1 MKIHRWAVAS
11 LPVCLLIATLVCGGC
26 QKAEEGKKE
35 ADKNAA
41 ADQSPVEE
49 PAPPKPVE
57 PPPKRI
63 IPPSTF
69 TRQQAQTNILNV
81 GDAMPNAA
89 LRDIYGRPVELHS
102 LFGKKLTV
110 ICFWSSKGTSGL
122 QAISE
127 LEKYIAEPYAEKDV
141 AVIGINRGDL
151 PQTIKEKVD
160 LAGAKFPILQD
171 PIGAYFKK
179 VATEKLPRV
188 YLLDASGKIIKFDT
202 EYSRSMRRDLI
213 QGIDVALEK

>member
-1 MKIHRWAVAS
+1 MRIHRWAVAS
-11 LPVCLLIATLVCGGC
+11 LPVCLLIAALICGGC
-26 QKAEEGKKE
+26 QKADEGKKD

-49 PAPPKPVE
+49 PTPRE
-57 PPPKRI
+57 PPPKPTI
-63 IPPSTF
+63 SPSTF
-69 TRQQAQTNILNV
+69 TQQQAQTNILSV

-89 LRDIYGRPVELHS
+89 LRDIHGRPVELHS

-127 LEKYIAEPYAEKDV
+127 LEKYIAKPYAAKGV

-171 PIGAYFKK
+171 PIGAYFNK

-188 YLLDASGKIIKFDT
+188 YLLDAGGKILKFDT

>member
-1 MKIHRWAVAS
+1 MRIHRWAVAS
-11 LPVCLLIATLVCGGC
+11 LSVCLPIATLICGGC
-26 QKAEEGKKE
+26 QKADEGKKE
-35 ADKNAA
+35 ADENAA
-41 ADQSPVEE
+41 ADQSLVEE
-49 PAPPKPVE
+49 PTPPEPTPKPT
-57 PPPKRI
+57 

-69 TRQQAQTNILNV
+69 TKQQADTNILNV

-89 LRDIYGRPVELHS
+89 LRDIYGRPLELHS

-110 ICFWSSKGTSGL
+110 ICFWSCKGTSGQ

-127 LEKYIAEPYAEKDV
+127 LEKYIAKPYAAKGV
-141 AVIGINRGDL
+141 AVIGINQGDS

-160 LAGAKFPILQD
+160 LAVVKFPILQD
-171 PIGAYFKK
+171 PTGAYFNK
-179 VATEKLPRV
+179 VALQTLPRV
-188 YLLDASGKIIKFDT
+188 YLLDASGIIIKFDT